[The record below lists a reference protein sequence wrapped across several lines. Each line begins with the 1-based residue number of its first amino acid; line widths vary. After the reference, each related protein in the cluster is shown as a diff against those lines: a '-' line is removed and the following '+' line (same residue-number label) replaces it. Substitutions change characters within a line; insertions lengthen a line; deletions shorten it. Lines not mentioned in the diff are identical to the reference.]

1 MEKRINKKAWIR
13 LNDLG
18 QQEKQMFLDHYK
30 NKENVFILV
39 GNYGNCEYK
48 ITNIDKENIYL
59 EFMEN
64 IYR

>member
-1 MEKRINKKAWIR
+1 MKVLQKTWIR

-30 NKENVFILV
+30 NKENVFILYNNI
-39 GNYGNCEYK
+39 GNVEYK

-59 EFMEN
+59 EFMGN